1 MNNTHNI
8 QKGMHELK
16 KAGLTTVTL
25 MSAISIAISGCSG
38 SGGKEQSPQP
48 SAKAEA
54 SAKPQDSGTA
64 NGMEDG
70 KYDPPITLT
79 TVRAQA
85 PTVKFAEGDSL
96 ENNAWTRAYEKEYGI
111 KLKTLWAVDPTQL
124 EQKMNLTIASGE
136 IPDFFQVTP
145 TQFKQLA
152 EADLIADLTDVYN
165 KNASDSIKKLLTE
178 DGEAALKSA
187 TINGKLMAIPY
198 TAAAKERSQMVFV
211 RTDWL
216 EKLNLP
222 EPKTFADLLAISEAF
237 TTKDPD
243 GNDKNDTF
251 GLAVD
256 KDFGLLPG
264 FFNSFH
270 AYWGIYVKGADGNL
284 AYSTTQPEMKKAIKQ
299 LQDMFKVGQIDP
311 EFGAKNLS
319 KVYETIANG
328 KVGMF
333 YNAPYAGLSPLQ
345 AAKDKDPSME
355 WKAFPIL
362 SVDDKPALSQVG
374 VGVSNYWVVRKGV
387 QNPEA
392 VFKLLEFW
400 LKTFYENTSNDIYQ
414 QYNTSADGNQ
424 VWLLNAM
431 AAYKSYKNIDESLR
445 IIEALDTKDLSKLT
459 PEDKGVYDR
468 ILKFQAGDLSN
479 WGWNLMFNKGGT
491 MSVAD
496 YYRKNNLYLVNEFI
510 TTPLPSML
518 EKKPVLDKLEFEA
531 LTKIILGQSSIDE
544 FDNYVEQWNKQG
556 GDEVVKDV
564 NEWYKTAK

>member
-1 MNNTHNI
+1 MR
-8 QKGMHELK
+8 
-16 KAGLTTVTL
+16 
-25 MSAISIAISGCSG
+25 SI
-38 SGGKEQSPQP
+38 
-48 SAKAEA
+48 
-54 SAKPQDSGTA
+54 
-64 NGMEDG
+64 
-70 KYDPPITLT
+70 
-79 TVRAQA
+79 
-85 PTVKFAEGDSL
+85 
-96 ENNAWTRAYEKEYGI
+96 
-111 KLKTLWAVDPTQL
+111 
-124 EQKMNLTIASGE
+124 
-136 IPDFFQVTP
+136 
-145 TQFKQLA
+145 
-152 EADLIADLTDVYN
+152 
-165 KNASDSIKKLLTE
+165 
-178 DGEAALKSA
+178 
-187 TINGKLMAIPY
+187 
-198 TAAAKERSQMVFV
+198 
-211 RTDWL
+211 
-216 EKLNLP
+216 
-222 EPKTFADLLAISEAF
+222 LLAISEAF

-299 LQDMFKVGQIDP
+299 LQDMFKAGQIDP

>member
-178 DGEAALKSA
+178 DGDAALKSA

-216 EKLNLP
+216 EKLKFP

-299 LQDMFKVGQIDP
+299 LQDMFKAGQIDP

>member
-1 MNNTHNI
+1 M
-8 QKGMHELK
+8 K

-25 MSAISIAISGCSG
+25 MSALSIAIAGC
-38 SGGKEQSPQP
+38 SGGKEQTPQP
-48 SAKAEA
+48 SAKPEA

-64 NGMEDG
+64 NGMKDG

-96 ENNAWTRAYEKEYGI
+96 ENNAWTRAYKKEYGI

-152 EADLIADLTDVYN
+152 EAGLIADLTDVYN

-178 DGEAALKSA
+178 DGDTALKSA

-216 EKLNLP
+216 KKLNLP
-222 EPKTFADLLAISEAF
+222 EPKTFNDLLAISEAF
-237 TTKDPD
+237 VTKDPD
-243 GNDKNDTF
+243 GNGKNDTF
-251 GLAVD
+251 GLAID
-256 KDFGLLPG
+256 KEFGLLTG

-270 AYWGIYVKGADGNL
+270 AYWGIYVKGADGSL
-284 AYSTTQPEMKKAIKQ
+284 AYSTTQPEMKKAFKQ
-299 LQDMFKVGQIDP
+299 LQDMFKAGQIDP

-319 KVYETIANG
+319 KVYESIASG

-333 YNAPYAGLSPLQ
+333 YNTPYAGLSPLQ
-345 AAKDKDPSME
+345 AAKDKDPTME

-362 SVDDKPALSQVG
+362 SVDDKPAKSQVG
-374 VGVSNYWVVRKGV
+374 VGVSNYWVVKKGV
-387 QNPEA
+387 QHPEA

-400 LKTFYENTSNDIYQ
+400 LKSFYENTSNDIYQ

-445 IIEALDTKDLSKLT
+445 IIGALETKDLSKLT

-496 YYRKNNLYLVNEFI
+496 HYRKNNLYLVNEFI
-510 TTPLPSML
+510 TSPLPSML

-531 LTKIILGQSSIDE
+531 LTKIILGSSPVDE
-544 FDNYVEQWNKQG
+544 FDKYVEQWKKQG
-556 GDEVVKDV
+556 GDEVVKEV